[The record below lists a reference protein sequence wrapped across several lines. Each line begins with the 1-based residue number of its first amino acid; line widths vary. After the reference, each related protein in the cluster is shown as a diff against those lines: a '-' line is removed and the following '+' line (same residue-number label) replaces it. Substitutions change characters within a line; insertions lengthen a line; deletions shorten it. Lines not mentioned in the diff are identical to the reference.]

1 MGIGI
6 NFNNFTSSYGI
17 QNIPVVRPEDIASQS
32 ARSNETVAPVA
43 PAAKVEE
50 SEVQLNRASRI
61 ANLEDVS
68 LTFNKEDS
76 FDNIGAD
83 ADIESLDMSKAI
95 SNMRRDS
102 ILSDYQRFV
111 GPTSEQLTA
120 GLDDGLVFIK

>member
-17 QNIPVVRPEDIASQS
+17 QNIPVVRPEEVASQ
-32 ARSNETVAPVA
+32 AAKNNESVAPVA
-43 PAAKVEE
+43 PAAKVPE
-50 SEVQLNRASRI
+50 SVQEINRASRI

-76 FDNIGAD
+76 FDTIGSD
-83 ADIESLDMSKAI
+83 VDIESLDMTKAI

-111 GPTSEQLTA
+111 GPTSEQLMA
-120 GLDDGLVFIK
+120 GLEDGIVIPK